1 VANASRAA
9 VRQTERWF
17 VRHGVPCM
25 IVEYGFNR
33 YVLPRILPFLA
44 LVAVASLA
52 WLVPVPAGSNGER
65 YVGAAVLGAGVLAG
79 VGLAAFGRRLP
90 RFSRPA
96 AVAVL
101 VAYGIMPLL
110 VPLLALAV
118 RGRDRGGSL
127 LGLAAGSD
135 AAWYGLAVLS
145 FAAGFAALFAAAW
158 LVTTYGLA
166 PLTRRAIGHA
176 VADMRNSVRLQGRA
190 LPMLLFATLFFFFTG
205 ELWQATNRM
214 AWWRVAL
221 VLALFA
227 GVTVLASG
235 VRLREEIGRVE
246 QDLSPARLTA
256 ACRDTPL
263 ETVSMADVA
272 AGPVP
277 LGKRQAGN
285 LLLMLAT
292 RQLVQAAVVGL
303 GLFAFFLV
311 LGLLVVDHHTAERWI
326 GEAPRPSAWV
336 PGVPAALLR
345 NATLIAGFGSMY
357 FAITSMT
364 DSEHRRQFFAPI
376 VDEVERTLAVRAVY
390 LAVRGTSP
398 TIVRQ
403 LDPQAGAGPGALSE
417 KVQ

>member
-1 VANASRAA
+1 
-9 VRQTERWF
+9 
-17 VRHGVPCM
+17 M

-33 YVLPRILPFLA
+33 YVLPRILPFLSF
-44 LVAVASLA
+44 VAVASLA
-52 WLVPVPAGSNGER
+52 GLIPVPAGSHGELIVGLAVLA
-65 YVGAAVLGAGVLAG
+65 VGALAW

-101 VAYGIMPLL
+101 VAYGVMPVI
-110 VPLLALAV
+110 VPLLALGV
-118 RGRDRGGSL
+118 RGRDRAGTL
-127 LGLAAGSD
+127 LGLTAGSD
-135 AAWYGLAVLS
+135 GAWYGLAVLT

-158 LVTTYGLA
+158 LVTTYGLI

-205 ELWQATNRM
+205 ELWQAMNRM

-263 ETVSMADVA
+263 ETVPMDGVA

-277 LGKRQAGN
+277 LGRRQVGN

-326 GEAPRPSAWV
+326 GEAPRSSVWL

-390 LAVRGTSP
+390 LAVRGTQRP
-398 TIVRQ
+398 IARQ
-403 LDPQAGAGPGALSE
+403 LQPEAEVNAGEETGDASLHRTP
-417 KVQ
+417 

>member
-1 VANASRAA
+1 MRNVAL
-9 VRQTERWF
+9 VRRTERWF
-17 VRHGVPCM
+17 VRHGVPFM
-25 IVEYGFNR
+25 IVEYGFR
-33 YVLPRILPFLA
+33 RHVLPRILPFLA
-44 LVAVASLA
+44 FVTVGSLA
-52 WLVPVPAGSNGER
+52 WLIPVPAGALGEL
-65 YVGAAVLGAGVLAG
+65 VVFGAVLAVGVLAWT
-79 VGLAAFGRRLP
+79 GLAAFGRQLP
-90 RFSRPA
+90 WFSRPA

-101 VAYGIMPLL
+101 VAYGIMPVV
-110 VPLLALAV
+110 VPLLALSV
-118 RGRDRGGSL
+118 RGRDRVESA
-127 LGLAAGSD
+127 LGLTAGSD
-135 AAWYGLAVLS
+135 GAWYGLAVLT

-176 VADMRNSVRLQGRA
+176 VADMRNSIRLQGRA
-190 LPMLLFATLFFFFTG
+190 LPMLLFLTLFFFFTG
-205 ELWQATNRM
+205 ELWQAMNRM

-235 VRLREEIGRVE
+235 VRLREEVERVE
-246 QDLSPARLTA
+246 QDLSPVRLTA
-256 ACRDTPL
+256 SCRGTPL
-263 ETVSMADVA
+263 EAVSAQIRAAD
-272 AGPVP
+272 PVP
-277 LGKRQAGN
+277 LGRRQAGN

-311 LGLLVVDHHTAERWI
+311 LGLLVVDDHTAERWI
-326 GEAPRPSAWV
+326 GEAVRSSAWL

-376 VDEVERTLAVRAVY
+376 LDEVERTLAVRAVY
-390 LAVRGTSP
+390 LAVRSAP
-398 TIVRQ
+398 
-403 LDPQAGAGPGALSE
+403 AGADRRPDPGAEVEAGEVRL
-417 KVQ
+417 QGTP